1 MTNCCHISFFII
13 QIETKKQKLRSGCSM
28 NHAKN
33 MYNYHVWANKV
44 LLERMRELPSN
55 VLYDEVSSSYP
66 TIAKTFSHIYVVD
79 VMWLET
85 LKGMDMQ
92 EALEV
97 SMALVEETNSYSAN
111 KFIESNEE
119 LAIQYQEWINSQS
132 DLEKRIN
139 LNNPW
144 TGPRET
150 AYSEILFHVAN
161 HGTYHR
167 GNITTML
174 RQLGYASTMNDV
186 ALYWYQS

>member
-1 MTNCCHISFFII
+1 
-13 QIETKKQKLRSGCSM
+13 M

-33 MYNYHVWANKV
+33 MYKYHVWANKV
-44 LLERMRELPSN
+44 LLERIKELPSN
-55 VLYDEVSSSYP
+55 VLYEEVCSSYS
-66 TIAKTFSHIYVVD
+66 TIALTFSHMYVVD
-79 VMWLET
+79 VMWLKV

-92 EALEV
+92 EALAT
-97 SMALVEETNSYSAN
+97 SMALQEKSNLYSADEFV
-111 KFIESNEE
+111 KYYEE
-119 LAIQYQEWINSQS
+119 LASQYEDWINNQN
-132 DLEKRIN
+132 DIEQKIH

-144 TGPRET
+144 TGARET

-174 RQLGYASTMNDV
+174 RQQGHASTMNDF